1 VITVHPST
9 DGGSDYLDFHTP
21 DGDRFYLPRHE
32 MRTLLQGLVEGV
44 GDDVVC
50 EHCGMLNGAHRIDA
64 SGRRHTSCGST
75 GTSTSA

>member
-1 VITVHPST
+1 MITLHGSA

-32 MRTLLQGLVEGV
+32 MRALLQRLAADV
-44 GDDVVC
+44 GDDVAC
-50 EHCGMLNGAHRIDA
+50 EHCGMLNGVHRVRGD
-64 SGRRHTSCGST
+64 GHRHVSCGSA